1 MIRRLKERRETEY
14 PCPKPIMGGMK
25 LEKAIRWI
33 RSITKYGTG
42 HDPEE
47 EAKAL
52 KLGIEALKG
61 IQVVRELHPEVS
73 PFLLPGETQ

>member
-1 MIRRLKERRETEY
+1 MTLEDAIKILTLMGTPDFRGHTED
-14 PCPKPIMGGMK
+14 I
-25 LEKAIRWI
+25 LAAR
-33 RSITKYGTG
+33 
-42 HDPEE
+42 
-47 EAKAL
+47 